1 MKKIVCISATSRP
14 DNDTAKA
21 LGVVTAE
28 LAALGCEPEVVDA
41 RNLRLAFP
49 GEAQTDDWLR
59 LEVAVRSVQA
69 TPARP
74 PPTTRS
80 SSSCAGSSRSRESS
94 RGSPSPTAG
103 RGSSRPMF
111 RILLFR
117 LPPAFV
123 PSRSSPRTRA
133 AVGRFPGRGACSQD
147 RASATPRGSCS
158 CVRSPGARSR

>member
-69 TPARP
+69 TPAETTTDDQVFLQLRGEFSVTGELTGIPISDRRQGFFETYVPDFSVPASSGVRP
-74 PPTTRS
+74 
-80 SSSCAGSSRSRESS
+80 
-94 RGSPSPTAG
+94 
-103 RGSSRPMF
+103 
-111 RILLFR
+111 
-117 LPPAFV
+117 
-123 PSRSSPRTRA
+123 
-133 AVGRFPGRGACSQD
+133 
-147 RASATPRGSCS
+147 
-158 CVRSPGARSR
+158 